1 MTWSTGLLGLGSIA
15 VDDLIF
21 ASYAPPNVK
30 TPIHHR
36 ERHFGGQTATALY
49 AAARLGAKC
58 AYAGVTGIDQ
68 LSQSAVENL
77 RLAGIDLEYLRQIE
91 QAHAVHSTIIVDE
104 QKHTR
109 NIYYHSSPF
118 SGAAL
123 DWPPETTLL
132 ACRVLLVDQHGI
144 AGMIRAASIARAAG
158 IPVVCDLES
167 APPGSERLFS
177 LSDHLVL
184 PDVFAMAYSG
194 KNDPAAAAAALW
206 SPDRT
211 AVVITCGE
219 KGAWYIEQGMAVPEH
234 CPAFPVVAVD
244 TTGCGDVFHGV
255 YAVGVLEGLSLRERV
270 RMASAAAALKAT
282 RRGGQAGCPDRA
294 SLNLFL
300 EAT

>member
-1 MTWSTGLLGLGSIA
+1 MSWSTGILGLGSIA

-21 ASYAPPNVK
+21 ATYAPPNIK

-58 AYAGVTGIDQ
+58 AYAGVTGTDE
-68 LSQSAVENL
+68 LSQSAVDNL
-77 RLAGIDLEYLRQIE
+77 RQAGIDLQYLRQID

-104 QKHTR
+104 EKHTR

-118 SGAAL
+118 AGAAL
-123 DWPPETTLL
+123 DWPPETVLQ

-144 AGMIRAASIARAAG
+144 AGMTRAAGIARAAG

-167 APPGSERLFS
+167 APPGSELLLS
-177 LSDHLVL
+177 HSDHLIV

-194 KNDPAAAAAALW
+194 KNDPAAAATALW

-211 AVVITCGE
+211 AVVVTCGE
-219 KGAWYIEQGMAVPEH
+219 KGAWYFEQGMVEPSH
-234 CPAFPVVAVD
+234 YPAFPVMAVD

-255 YAVGVLEGLSLRERV
+255 YAVGVLEGFSLRERV
-270 RMASAAAALKAT
+270 RLASAAAAMKAT
-282 RRGGQAGCPDRA
+282 RRGGQTGCPDRS
-294 SLNLFL
+294 SLKLFL
-300 EAT
+300 EP